1 MRLLLMC
8 ALNYQEQ
15 ANDSHVWNKV
25 SHCIV
30 VNLETDYR
38 LDESTVPRE
47 SNLIKK
53 KEEKSSQQVQQ
64 NQPIRCLK

>member
-30 VNLETDYR
+30 VNLETDYS
-38 LDESTVPRE
+38 LDESTVPWE

-53 KEEKSSQQVQQ
+53 KKKVVNKFNKTS
-64 NQPIRCLK
+64 L